1 MSFQERKRKILNIL
15 EEFDQLSV
23 AEISEKTAVSPAT
36 VRRDLKDLDAQGL
49 LQRTHGGAIKLETQ
63 KFTGFH
69 QKKNV
74 SESKKQ
80 LIAKLAADQV
90 KPGDTLFMDCG
101 STVFAMCNY
110 LKKIKPLKI
119 VTNSLL
125 VVAELMNSPEIS
137 INLIGGEL
145 DQARRAVHGQMALE
159 HIHHYHAPKAF
170 IGTDGLSIKKGLTSN
185 TELEASITKAFCF
198 NADQIYLLCDSS
210 KIERNA
216 YIQSVSLSQI
226 TYLITDNPP
235 DPIVLNELSVMGI
248 ITLSGEID
256 K

>member
-101 STVFAMCNY
+101 STVFAMCSY

-119 VTNSLL
+119 ITNSLP
-125 VVAELMNSPEIS
+125 VVAELMTCPEIS

-145 DQARRAVHGQMALE
+145 DQTRRAVHGQMAVE
-159 HIHHYHAPKAF
+159 HIHHYHALKAF
-170 IGTDGLSIKKGLTSN
+170 IGTDGFSIKKGLTSN

-216 YIQSVSLSQI
+216 YVQSVSLSHI
-226 TYLITDNPP
+226 TCLIIDSPP
-235 DPIVLNELSVMGI
+235 DPAVLNELSVMGI

-256 K
+256 Q

>member
-1 MSFQERKRKILNIL
+1 MSFQERKKKILNIL

-23 AEISEKTAVSPAT
+23 SEISEKTAVSPAT

-80 LIAKLAADQV
+80 FIAKLAAEHV

-101 STVFAMCNY
+101 STVFAMCSY
-110 LKKIKPLKI
+110 LKKTKPLKI
-119 VTNSLL
+119 ITNSLPI
-125 VVAELMNSPEIS
+125 VAELMTCPEIS
-137 INLIGGEL
+137 LNLIGGEL

-159 HIHHYHAPKAF
+159 HINHYHAPKAF
-170 IGTDGLSIKKGLTSN
+170 IGTDGFSIKKGLTSN
-185 TELEASITKAFCF
+185 TELEASITKAFCI
-198 NADQIYLLCDSS
+198 NADQVYLLCDAS
-210 KIERNA
+210 KIESNA
-216 YIQSVSLSQI
+216 YVQSASLSQI
-226 TYLITDNPP
+226 KYLITDIPP
-235 DPIVLNELSVMGI
+235 AVTVLNELSMKGI

-256 K
+256 Q